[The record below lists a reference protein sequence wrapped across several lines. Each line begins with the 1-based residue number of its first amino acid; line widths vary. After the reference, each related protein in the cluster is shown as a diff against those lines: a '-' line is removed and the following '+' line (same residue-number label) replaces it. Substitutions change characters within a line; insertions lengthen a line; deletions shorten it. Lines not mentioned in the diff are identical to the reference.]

1 MTYCSFCMEPIQPT
15 YKVCPHCGKPTS
27 TEIPAHHLLPGTI
40 LNGKFLVGAALGEG
54 GFGITYI
61 GRDLTLDIK
70 VAIKEFFPS
79 GYVNRTGNASPN
91 VTCSVSDERKDVFD
105 KGRERFL
112 REARILAK
120 FSSEP
125 GVVEVR
131 DFFEA
136 NNTAYIIMEY
146 LDGADL
152 KQMLRSGGAMAP
164 GRVIEL
170 MMPVMK
176 TLTKIHAQGLIHRDI
191 SPDNI
196 RMCRG
201 TAKLLDFGA
210 ARDVSAVANK
220 SLSVML
226 KPGFAPEEQYRS
238 RGDQGAW
245 TDVYALCATMY
256 VCITGITP
264 DDATQRVFNDEVKAP
279 SALGIVIAPNI
290 EYAIMKGMAIKQ
302 EDRFQTVDELIA
314 ALTGAAAPAGAVN
327 DGRTVAVNHTAPNM
341 NRPAYQQPQPQP
353 QPQYSAPAYN
363 APAPKKK
370 GGKGI
375 LVVFI
380 LLLLAAAIAAGAY
393 FFINYDDGGR
403 DRKKDNETTETG
415 ATGGTNEPVTGDEV
429 KIKFSIDGVE
439 YGLPCN
445 FSDFTDNG
453 WTIYRYSDIGINTIM
468 PPNSYSFG
476 FFEKNGEDINV
487 LVYNDSD
494 EAKPAKD
501 CKVGNVNFYFSQ
513 FDIVLPEGVS
523 GIPTKD
529 QLIEAYGE
537 PLDMYEGEDYVS
549 LNYVLDENYN
559 TYMTFMCYNSEEDQ
573 KYSGATLNGMN
584 TIELEY
590 VDPES
595 LEEGEPTEEPTEE
608 QTDEPTEEPTE
619 EDTEE
624 PTEEQTEAPTA
635 PATDEP
641 SKPFDGQMSDN
652 LFDFTFTLDGKVYQL
667 PCDYSELAADGWYI
681 SYGGTEDTQLDDKT
695 YMYISFKKNDA
706 KFTTYVYNVSGSTKA
721 LKDCRIGFL
730 DFHNDAGITLAK
742 GITPLS
748 TREEVIA
755 AFGEPVK
762 EATYD
767 NYTRLEYTINGDVF
781 VKFYCYT
788 ERTELFSRIEV
799 KNFIY

>member
-1 MTYCSFCMEPIQPT
+1 MTYCSFCMEPIEPT
-15 YKVCPHCGKPTS
+15 YKVCPHCGKPTAS
-27 TEIPAHHLLPGTI
+27 EIPAHHLLPGTV

-91 VTCSVSDERKDVFD
+91 VTCSVTDERKDVFD

-152 KQMLRSGGAMAP
+152 KQMLRSGGRMAP

-210 ARDVSAVANK
+210 ARDVSAAANK

-256 VCITGITP
+256 VCITGVTP
-264 DDATQRVFNDEVKAP
+264 DDATQRVFKDEVKAP
-279 SALGIVIAPNI
+279 SAMGIVIAPNI

-302 EDRFQTVDELIA
+302 EDRFQTVDELIN
-314 ALTGAAAPAGAVN
+314 ALTGTAAPMGGAN
-327 DGRTVAVNHTAPNM
+327 DGRTVAVNHAAPAAQG
-341 NRPAYQQPQPQP
+341 PAYQPSRPQPQP
-353 QPQYSAPAYN
+353 QPQYSAPAPAYN
-363 APAPKKK
+363 SPAPKKK

-375 LVVFI
+375 LIALVLI
-380 LLLLAAAIAAGAY
+380 ILAAAIAVGAY
-393 FFINYDDGGR
+393 FVINNDDGGK
-403 DRKKDNETTETG
+403 DRKKDSGTTE
-415 ATGGTNEPVTGDEV
+415 ATGGASEPGDEV
-429 KIKFSIDGVE
+429 RIRFSMDGVE
-439 YGLPCN
+439 YGLPCS

-453 WTIYRYSDIGINTIM
+453 WTIYRYSDIDTNTII
-468 PPNSYSFG
+468 PANSYSFC
-476 FFEKNGEDINV
+476 FFEKNEEDVNV
-487 LVYNDSD
+487 LVFNDSD
-494 EAKPAKD
+494 EAKPAKE
-501 CKVGNVNFYFSQ
+501 CKVGNINFTLSE
-513 FDIVLPEGVS
+513 FDVVLPEGVS
-523 GIPTKD
+523 GVPTKD

-537 PLDMYEGEDYVS
+537 PYYIYEAEDYVS
-549 LNYVLDENYN
+549 LDFVLDEKYN
-559 TYMTFMCYNSEEDQ
+559 VYMTFMCYLNEEDM
-573 KYSGATLNGMN
+573 KYSTATLNGMN
-584 TIELEY
+584 TIDLEY
-590 VDPES
+590 VDPET
-595 LEEGEPTEEPTEE
+595 LEEGEPTPD
-608 QTDEPTEEPTE
+608 DEPTET
-619 EDTEE
+619 

-635 PATDEP
+635 APTETPTTAPTETPTEP

-652 LFDFTFTLDGKVYQL
+652 LFDFTFKLEGKVYQL
-667 PCDYSELAADGWYI
+667 PCDYAELAADGWYI

-695 YMYISFKKNDA
+695 YMYLSMKKNDA
-706 KFTTYVYNVSGSTKA
+706 KFTAYVYNVSGSAKSI
-721 LKDCRIGFL
+721 KDCRIGFI
-730 DFHNDAGITLAK
+730 DFHNDAGIELAK

-767 NYTRLEYTINGDVF
+767 NYSRLEYTINGDVF

-788 ERTELFSRIEV
+788 ERTELFSRIEI